1 MRLFFIC
8 IPTLDEYSVQMGIK
22 AFITGVAGTVISD
35 KEREFIDHEHPW
47 GLILFAR
54 NIEDRKQVH
63 KLVDQFRE
71 AVGRAN
77 APILIDQ
84 EGGRVQR
91 LKDPHWQKYAPGQAL
106 GDIWRT
112 NKKSGERAI
121 YLQSR
126 LIAYDMYELGI
137 NVNCLPVLDVP
148 VEGCHDVIGDRAYSH
163 VPTEVAIMGKIACM
177 GLLDGGVLPVIKH
190 IPGHGRASADSHKE
204 LPIVTATIEA
214 LRKSDFVPFKAL
226 SDMPLAMT
234 AHVMYE
240 ALDTDNCA
248 TVSSHIIQNVIRK
261 ELNFGGLLMS
271 DDLSMQA
278 LEGDIADRT
287 KASFAAGCDVVLHCN
302 GVMEEMEEIAA
313 VCDVLDA
320 EPLARADAALQ
331 QIQEPTEIDVDAMRS
346 ELNKLL
352 EAGA

>member
-1 MRLFFIC
+1 
-8 IPTLDEYSVQMGIK
+8 MGIK
-22 AFITGVAGTVISD
+22 AFITGVAGTSISD

-71 AVGRAN
+71 AVGRAD
-77 APILIDQ
+77 APVLIDQ

-91 LKDPHWQKYAPGQAL
+91 LKEPHWQKYAAGQIL
-106 GDIWRT
+106 GDIWHN

-126 LIAYDMYELGI
+126 LIAYDLTEVGI
-137 NVNCLPVLDVP
+137 NVDCLPVLDVP
-148 VEGCHDVIGDRAYSH
+148 VEGGHDVIGDRAYSRD
-163 VPTEVAIMGKIACM
+163 PQEVAIMSKIACK

-190 IPGHGRASADSHKE
+190 IPGHGRAGVDSHKE
-204 LPIVTATIEA
+204 LPSVNATLEE
-214 LRKSDFVPFKAL
+214 LQNSDFIPFKAL
-226 SDMPLAMT
+226 NDMPLAMT
-234 AHVMYE
+234 AHVKYS
-240 ALDTDNCA
+240 ALDAENCA
-248 TVSSHIIQNVIRK
+248 TVSPYIIENIIRK
-261 ELNFGGLLMS
+261 DFKFDGLLMS

-278 LEGDIADRT
+278 LQGCIAERT
-287 KASFAAGCDVVLHCN
+287 KASFEAGCDIVLHCN
-302 GVMEEMEEIAA
+302 GVLSEMEEIAA
-313 VCDVLDA
+313 VCEVLDGQSM
-320 EPLARADAALQ
+320 ARADAALQ
-331 QIQEPTEIDVDAMRS
+331 QMHEPDEIDVDAMRS